1 MLETKGWLGVSVDR
15 HFCGKEGGE
24 PKRKTNKDNRREREK
39 RRGKKRKRGK
49 QKRTRKRETRK
60 EIIHRKKNPGIQGG
74 TTYDPHDPNL
84 SHVKHFITI
93 YPVQFVPFL
102 LFPNER
108 TIASSALSGDLLHT
122 VGGIFALGGERG
134 FPDKVSR

>member
-1 MLETKGWLGVSVDR
+1 M
-15 HFCGKEGGE
+15 
-24 PKRKTNKDNRREREK
+24 EK
-39 RRGKKRKRGK
+39 RGGNLREIRIKIIEEKEKKGGGKKGKGGTKREPERGKH
-49 QKRTRKRETRK
+49 E
-60 EIIHRKKNPGIQGG
+60 KKSYTVKKTPGIQGG

-93 YPVQFVPFL
+93 YPVQFVPFS

-134 FPDKVSR
+134 FPD